1 MIISEIAGYDPIRYK
16 MIYETTY
23 VSDGIYCYQQLAE
36 KKREKIKLEM
46 FKMDLLGKLTIGK
59 DLGFVA
65 SLENNENEETE
76 LEREKRMI
84 SQFEKA
90 GIPIIEK

>member
-1 MIISEIAGYDPIRYK
+1 
-16 MIYETTY
+16 
-23 VSDGIYCYQQLAE
+23 
-36 KKREKIKLEM
+36 
-46 FKMDLLGKLTIGK
+46 MDLLGKLTIGK
-59 DLGFVA
+59 DLGLVE
-65 SLENNENEETE
+65 SMEREETEETE